1 MPVLSPEHVDEIEAE
16 RSSLSVAEIAR
27 YLQEQLG
34 QKMAAYV
41 AGVNDAR
48 MVGRWAAGKHRPQP
62 DVDMRLRHAYQTVRL
77 LVDAY
82 SAETAKAWL
91 FGSNSRLDDEAPAY
105 VLRHAES
112 WEDLRPVVPV
122 ARGFA
127 GAAH

>member
-1 MPVLSPEHVDEIEAE
+1 MPVLSPEHVEEIEAE

-48 MVGRWAAGKHRPQP
+48 MVGRWSAGKHQPQP

-105 VLRHAES
+105 VLRHAKS
-112 WEDLRPVVPV
+112 WEDLGPVVPV